1 VAIDVH
7 IQDESG
13 NTIAQ
18 YEGPPLGLHF
28 LKLAPASSACF
39 RFIVPWGDAT
49 FNEEQTRVLKSE
61 LQDAASRTTEPARL
75 RELRAL
81 QEFLAGASGAHT
93 YVKFI
98 GD

>member
-28 LKLAPASSACF
+28 LKLAPVSSACF

-49 FNEEQTRVLKSE
+49 FNEEQIKVLKSE

-75 RELRAL
+75 RACASSTRCKSSWLARAVL
-81 QEFLAGASGAHT
+81 TRTSSS
-93 YVKFI
+93 
-98 GD
+98 